1 MHRPSRQRTSRPP
14 QAPGVHGTVGPPTWA
29 TLPRPP
35 QSHRDEVPLGQGPG
49 PRAVAIPDGIP
60 LANLIELTTWI
71 THPDQTMQQNPFRE
85 RFPAPFPRHAT
96 RLIGLVVA
104 TGTIVLTMAAG
115 PSIAGAQTSPDQ
127 AGEIVRHVDDLLRG
141 ESSHG
146 TVRMEVVTERWTRT
160 MEMEMWSLGQEYSL
174 VRVLSPSREAGT
186 ATLKVDR
193 DIWNYLPRVDR
204 TIKVPGSGMGG
215 SWMGSH
221 FTYDDL
227 VRESSMVDDYEIE
240 VSFEGE
246 RDGTELW
253 EFTLTPL
260 PEAPVV
266 WGRLELEV
274 RKNDRMP
281 QESRYFDD
289 RGELART
296 MTFSNFRTMDGR
308 LVPTELSMRPEDKP
322 GERTTLQYEDLEFN
336 TGLSS
341 SFFSLQRLRGGP

>member
-1 MHRPSRQRTSRPP
+1 MDQ
-14 QAPGVHGTVGPPTWA
+14 
-29 TLPRPP
+29 
-35 QSHRDEVPLGQGPG
+35 
-49 PRAVAIPDGIP
+49 
-60 LANLIELTTWI
+60 NL
-71 THPDQTMQQNPFRE
+71 FCE
-85 RFPAPFPRHAT
+85 RFPALPPPASS
-96 RLIGLVVA
+96 RLTGSVMA
-104 TGTIVLTMAAG
+104 TGTLLLAMTAF
-115 PSIAGAQTSPDQ
+115 PSSATAQTSPGE
-127 AGEIVRHVDDLLRG
+127 AEEIVRHVDDLLRG

-146 TVRMEVVTERWTRT
+146 TVRMEVVTDRWTRT

-174 VRVLSPSREAGT
+174 VRILSPSREAGT

-246 RDGTELW
+246 RDGTEIW
-253 EFTLTPL
+253 EFSLVPL

-266 WGRLELEV
+266 WGRLELDV
-274 RKNDRMP
+274 RKSDRMP
-281 QESRYFDD
+281 LESRYFDD

-296 MTFSNFRTMDGR
+296 MTFSDFRTMGGR
-308 LVPTELSMRPEDKP
+308 LVPSRLSLNPEDSP
-322 GERTTLQYEDLEFN
+322 GESTTLHYEDLEFD
-336 TGLSS
+336 TDLAPP
-341 SFFSLQRLRGGP
+341 FFSLQRLRGGA

>member
-1 MHRPSRQRTSRPP
+1 MHQK
-14 QAPGVHGTVGPPTWA
+14 QLNG
-29 TLPRPP
+29 
-35 QSHRDEVPLGQGPG
+35 
-49 PRAVAIPDGIP
+49 
-60 LANLIELTTWI
+60 
-71 THPDQTMQQNPFRE
+71 
-85 RFPAPFPRHAT
+85 RFPPRFRGGAAPY
-96 RLIGLVVA
+96 
-104 TGTIVLTMAAG
+104 MAAVG
-115 PSIAGAQTSPDQ
+115 VTTAILLAGAGFPTPVSAQTSPQ
-127 AGEIVRHVDDLLRG
+127 EASEIVRHVDDLLRG

-146 TVRMEVVTERWTRT
+146 RVRMEVVTERWERT

-227 VRESSMVDDYEIE
+227 VRESSMVDDYEVE

-246 RDGTELW
+246 RDGTEIW
-253 EFTLTPL
+253 EFTLIPL

-274 RKNDRMP
+274 RKGDRMP
-281 QESRYFDD
+281 LESRYFDD

-296 MTFSNFRTMDGR
+296 MTFSDFRTMDGR
-308 LVPTELSMRPEDKP
+308 LVPTELSMRPEDRP
-322 GERTTLQYEDLEFN
+322 GERTTLLYEDLEFE
-336 TGLSS
+336 TGLPESY
-341 SFFSLQRLRGGP
+341 FSLQRLRGGP

>member
-1 MHRPSRQRTSRPP
+1 MRQSSPP
-14 QAPGVHGTVGPPTWA
+14 RRFPARFGLLQ
-29 TLPRPP
+29 
-35 QSHRDEVPLGQGPG
+35 
-49 PRAVAIPDGIP
+49 IP
-60 LANLIELTTWI
+60 LA
-71 THPDQTMQQNPFRE
+71 
-85 RFPAPFPRHAT
+85 AP
-96 RLIGLVVA
+96 IVA
-104 TGTIVLTMAAG
+104 SAAVLLAMAAD
-115 PSIAGAQTSPDQ
+115 PSSAAAQTSPEEAQ
-127 AGEIVRHVDDLLRG
+127 EIVRHVDDLLRG
-141 ESSHG
+141 ESSRG
-146 TVRMEVVTERWTRT
+146 KVRMEVVTERWTRT

-186 ATLKVDR
+186 ATLKVER

-246 RDGTELW
+246 RDGAEIW
-253 EFTLTPL
+253 EFTLIPL

-266 WGRLELEV
+266 WGRLELDV
-274 RKNDRMP
+274 RKRDRMP
-281 QESRYFDD
+281 LESRYFDD

-296 MTFSNFRTMDGR
+296 MTFSEFRTMDGR
-308 LVPTELSMRPEDKP
+308 LVPSQLSMHPEDSP
-322 GERTTLQYEDLEFN
+322 GESTTLLYEDLEFD
-336 TGLSS
+336 TGLAS

>member
-1 MHRPSRQRTSRPP
+1 MR
-14 QAPGVHGTVGPPTWA
+14 
-29 TLPRPP
+29 
-35 QSHRDEVPLGQGPG
+35 
-49 PRAVAIPDGIP
+49 
-60 LANLIELTTWI
+60 
-71 THPDQTMQQNPFRE
+71 QNPFPDR
-85 RFPAPFPRHAT
+85 PPPHIHTATTPRT
-96 RLIGLVVA
+96 VVA
-104 TGTIVLTMAAG
+104 TGAILLTLGLAAC
-115 PSIAGAQTSPDQ
+115 PSPAAAQTSPEE
-127 AGEIVRHVDDLLRG
+127 AEEIVRHVDDLLRG
-141 ESSHG
+141 ESSRG
-146 TVRMEVVTERWTRT
+146 KVRMEVVTERWTRT

-246 RDGTELW
+246 REGTEIW
-253 EFTLTPL
+253 EFTLIPL

-274 RKNDRMP
+274 RKSDRMP
-281 QESRYFDD
+281 LESRYFDD

-296 MTFSNFRTMDGR
+296 MTFSDFRTMDGR
-308 LVPTELSMRPEDKP
+308 LVPTELSMHPEDKP
-322 GERTTLQYEDLEFN
+322 GERTTLLYEDLEFDAE
-336 TGLSS
+336 LQA

>member
-1 MHRPSRQRTSRPP
+1 MCQNPS
-14 QAPGVHGTVGPPTWA
+14 H
-29 TLPRPP
+29 
-35 QSHRDEVPLGQGPG
+35 G
-49 PRAVAIPDGIP
+49 PRLTRFRASTPRLAPAV
-60 LANLIELTTWI
+60 LATAVVLLSAAL
-71 THPDQTMQQNPFRE
+71 
-85 RFPAPFPRHAT
+85 FPCS
-96 RLIGLVVA
+96 
-104 TGTIVLTMAAG
+104 AA
-115 PSIAGAQTSPDQ
+115 AQTTPSEATD
-127 AGEIVRHVDDLLRG
+127 IVRHVDDLLRG

-146 TVRMEVVTERWTRT
+146 KVRMEVVTERWTRT
-160 MEMEMWSLGQEYSL
+160 MEMEMWSLGQDYSL

-240 VSFEGE
+240 VAFEGE
-246 RDGTELW
+246 RDDTEIW
-253 EFTLTPL
+253 EFALTPL

-266 WGRLELEV
+266 WGRLELVV
-274 RKNDRMP
+274 RKRDRMP
-281 QESRYFDD
+281 LEARYFDD

-296 MTFSNFRTMDGR
+296 MTFSEFRTMDGR
-308 LVPTELSMRPEDKP
+308 LVPTRLSMHPEDKP
-322 GERTTLQYEDLEFN
+322 DERTTLHYENLEFD

>member
-1 MHRPSRQRTSRPP
+1 MF
-14 QAPGVHGTVGPPTWA
+14 
-29 TLPRPP
+29 
-35 QSHRDEVPLGQGPG
+35 
-49 PRAVAIPDGIP
+49 AVATAGAI
-60 LANLIELTTWI
+60 LLTVAA
-71 THPDQTMQQNPFRE
+71 
-85 RFPAPFPRHAT
+85 APSTA
-96 RLIGLVVA
+96 
-104 TGTIVLTMAAG
+104 
-115 PSIAGAQTSPDQ
+115 SAQTSPQ
-127 AGEIVRHVDDLLRG
+127 EAREIVRHVDDLLRG

-146 TVRMEVVTERWTRT
+146 KVRMEVVTERWTRT
-160 MEMEMWSLGQEYSL
+160 VEMEMWSLGQEYSL

-246 RDGTELW
+246 RDGTEIW
-253 EFTLTPL
+253 EFTLIPL

-274 RKNDRMP
+274 RKSDRMP
-281 QESRYFDD
+281 LESRYFDD

-296 MTFSNFRTMDGR
+296 MTFSDFRTMDGR

-322 GERTTLQYEDLEFN
+322 GERTTLLYEDLEFD
-336 TGLSS
+336 TGLAPA
-341 SFFSLQRLRGGP
+341 FFSLQRLRGGR

>member
-1 MHRPSRQRTSRPP
+1 MRQNSLPCRSPARFGPS
-14 QAPGVHGTVGPPTWA
+14 GT
-29 TLPRPP
+29 
-35 QSHRDEVPLGQGPG
+35 
-49 PRAVAIPDGIP
+49 P
-60 LANLIELTTWI
+60 LAAAI
-71 THPDQTMQQNPFRE
+71 
-85 RFPAPFPRHAT
+85 
-96 RLIGLVVA
+96 VVSA
-104 TGTIVLTMAAG
+104 AVLLLTMAAA
-115 PSIAGAQTSPDQ
+115 PSTARAQTSPEE
-127 AGEIVRHVDDLLRG
+127 AHEIVRHVDDLLRG

-146 TVRMEVVTERWTRT
+146 KVRMEVVTERWTRT

-186 ATLKVDR
+186 ATLKVER

-246 RDGTELW
+246 RDGAEIW
-253 EFTLTPL
+253 EFTLIPL

-266 WGRLELEV
+266 WGRLELDV
-274 RKNDRMP
+274 RKSDRMP
-281 QESRYFDD
+281 LESRYFDD

-296 MTFSNFRTMDGR
+296 MTFSEFRTMDGR
-308 LVPTELSMRPEDKP
+308 LVPSRLSMLPEDKP
-322 GERTTLQYEDLEFN
+322 GESTTLLYEGLEFN
-336 TGLSS
+336 TGLAS

>member
-1 MHRPSRQRTSRPP
+1 MRL
-14 QAPGVHGTVGPPTWA
+14 TVAACPPT
-29 TLPRPP
+29 
-35 QSHRDEVPLGQGPG
+35 
-49 PRAVAIPDGIP
+49 
-60 LANLIELTTWI
+60 
-71 THPDQTMQQNPFRE
+71 
-85 RFPAPFPRHAT
+85 
-96 RLIGLVVA
+96 
-104 TGTIVLTMAAG
+104 AA
-115 PSIAGAQTSPDQ
+115 AQTSPQ
-127 AGEIVRHVDDLLRG
+127 EASEIVRHVGDLLRG

-146 TVRMEVVTERWTRT
+146 KVRMEVVTERWTRT
-160 MEMEMWSLGQEYSL
+160 MEMEMWSLGQDYSL

-204 TIKVPGSGMGG
+204 TIKVPGSGLGG

-246 RDGTELW
+246 RDGTEIW
-253 EFTLTPL
+253 EFTLVPL

-274 RKNDRMP
+274 RKSDRMP
-281 QESRYFDD
+281 LESRYSDD
-289 RGELART
+289 RGELARA
-296 MTFSNFRTMDGR
+296 MTFSDFRTIDGR

-322 GERTTLQYEDLEFN
+322 EERTTLLYEDLEFE
-336 TGLSS
+336 TGLSE

>member
-1 MHRPSRQRTSRPP
+1 MDDAMRQKPMHARFPPHFRPSTTPL
-14 QAPGVHGTVGPPTWA
+14 AAAVMAATVMLLTVAACPPT
-29 TLPRPP
+29 
-35 QSHRDEVPLGQGPG
+35 
-49 PRAVAIPDGIP
+49 
-60 LANLIELTTWI
+60 
-71 THPDQTMQQNPFRE
+71 
-85 RFPAPFPRHAT
+85 
-96 RLIGLVVA
+96 
-104 TGTIVLTMAAG
+104 AA
-115 PSIAGAQTSPDQ
+115 AQTSPQ
-127 AGEIVRHVDDLLRG
+127 EASEIVRHVDDLLRG

-146 TVRMEVVTERWTRT
+146 KVRMEVVTERWTRT
-160 MEMEMWSLGQEYSL
+160 MEMEMWSLGQDYSL

-246 RDGTELW
+246 RDGTEIW
-253 EFTLTPL
+253 EFTLVPL

-274 RKNDRMP
+274 RKSDRMP
-281 QESRYFDD
+281 LESRYFDD

-322 GERTTLQYEDLEFN
+322 EERTTLLYEDLEFE
-336 TGLSS
+336 TGLSE

>member
-1 MHRPSRQRTSRPP
+1 MCQNPSD
-14 QAPGVHGTVGPPTWA
+14 GPPP
-29 TLPRPP
+29 PRF
-35 QSHRDEVPLGQGPG
+35 RVPT
-49 PRAVAIPDGIP
+49 PRIVAAV
-60 LANLIELTTWI
+60 L
-71 THPDQTMQQNPFRE
+71 
-85 RFPAPFPRHAT
+85 
-96 RLIGLVVA
+96 A
-104 TGTIVLTMAAG
+104 TGTVLLSAGVLPSSAA
-115 PSIAGAQTSPDQ
+115 AQTSPSE
-127 AGEIVRHVDDLLRG
+127 ATAIVRHVDDLLRG

-146 TVRMEVVTERWTRT
+146 KVRMEVVTERWTRT
-160 MEMEMWSLGQEYSL
+160 MEMEMWSLGQDYSL

-227 VRESSMVDDYEIE
+227 VRESSMVDDYDIE
-240 VSFEGE
+240 VAFEGA
-246 RDGTELW
+246 RDGTEVW
-253 EFTLTPL
+253 EFALTPL

-266 WGRLELEV
+266 WGRLELVV
-274 RKNDRMP
+274 RQRDRMP
-281 QESRYFDD
+281 LEARYFDD

-296 MTFSNFRTMDGR
+296 MTFSEFRTMDGR
-308 LVPTELSMRPEDKP
+308 LVPTRLSMHPEDKP
-322 GERTTLQYEDLEFN
+322 GERTTLHYEDLEFD

>member
-1 MHRPSRQRTSRPP
+1 
-14 QAPGVHGTVGPPTWA
+14 
-29 TLPRPP
+29 
-35 QSHRDEVPLGQGPG
+35 
-49 PRAVAIPDGIP
+49 
-60 LANLIELTTWI
+60 
-71 THPDQTMQQNPFRE
+71 
-85 RFPAPFPRHAT
+85 
-96 RLIGLVVA
+96 
-104 TGTIVLTMAAG
+104 
-115 PSIAGAQTSPDQ
+115 
-127 AGEIVRHVDDLLRG
+127 
-141 ESSHG
+141 
-146 TVRMEVVTERWTRT
+146 
-160 MEMEMWSLGQEYSL
+160 
-174 VRVLSPSREAGT
+174 
-186 ATLKVDR
+186 VDR

-246 RDGTELW
+246 RDGTEIW
-253 EFTLTPL
+253 EFTLVPL

-274 RKNDRMP
+274 RKSDRMP
-281 QESRYFDD
+281 LESRYFDD

-322 GERTTLQYEDLEFN
+322 EERTTLLYEDLEFE
-336 TGLSS
+336 TGLSE